1 MVVAVR
7 DDLGMMQQLGAILP
21 GQSVPWP
28 FRAGFGSETGLG
40 SQA

>member
-1 MVVAVR
+1 MAAAAKREVVERA
-7 DDLGMMQQLGAILP
+7 
-21 GQSVPWP
+21 PWP